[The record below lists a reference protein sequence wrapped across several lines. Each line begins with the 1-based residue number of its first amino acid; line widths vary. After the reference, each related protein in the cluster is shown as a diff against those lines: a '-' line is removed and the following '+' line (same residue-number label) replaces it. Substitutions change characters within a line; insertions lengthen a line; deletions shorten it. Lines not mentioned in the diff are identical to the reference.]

1 MISSRSLLLSLIALN
16 LLALAWWSG
25 AMSPLSD
32 SVREPQRLEGQID
45 PDRLKLVGALP
56 AKSVA
61 TTAGVSSKTTASGS
75 VESSP
80 APTPAAPTASL
91 PAQQTPLDSGNPG
104 VVGVLALPFTDKA
117 PIQPPTAIAL
127 PSPSPTPT
135 PSGENP
141 SILSASLHL
150 DQPDAALQPEEQ
162 QWIQKEPV
170 NPSTGLPMVAAAIS
184 GPGSDSSLTAQRNNI
199 ETCRRFSD
207 MSYIEAREVE
217 DDLLARG
224 ATVELER
231 ADTGSY
237 LVYIDPLPTEQLA
250 SRRRAQ
256 LQRLGVTDLQVIRSG
271 YYRNGISLGLLRS
284 LSLAKKHES
293 NLAALG
299 VSSTRIGPVNVA
311 SARYD
316 IVVWSHSPR
325 LSQEIRNHEVL
336 GVMAGTDCDR

>member
-1 MISSRSLLLSLIALN
+1 MISSRTLLLSLIALN

-25 AMSPLSD
+25 AMSPFSD

-56 AKSVA
+56 LNAPVGKLTPLAKNTA
-61 TTAGVSSKTTASGS
+61 TGT
-75 VESSP
+75 VESLPTKVPVPP
-80 APTPAAPTASL
+80 APL
-91 PAQQTPLDSGNPG
+91 PDEQIYTTRTDPES
-104 VVGVLALPFTDKA
+104 VGVLALPFTDKESVE
-117 PIQPPTAIAL
+117 PPPAIAL
-127 PSPSPTPT
+127 PSSRGSPNADLKLPT
-135 PSGENP
+135 M
-141 SILSASLHL
+141 L
-150 DQPDAALQPEEQ
+150 DLAQPEGQ
-162 QWIQKEPV
+162 QWVQKEPL

-184 GPGSDSSLTAQRNNI
+184 GSGSSTISPGSNTK
-199 ETCRRFSD
+199 TCRRFAGL
-207 MSYIEAREVE
+207 SYIEAREVE

-284 LSLAKKHES
+284 FPLAKKHEA

-299 VSSTRIGPVNVA
+299 VSSMRIGPVNVA

-316 IVVWSHSPR
+316 IIVRSDSAR
-325 LSQEIRNHEVL
+325 LSQEIRSHEVL
-336 GVMAGTDCDR
+336 GIMAGADCDR